1 MHPKTQTLKKGHFTA
16 NGGVPLK
23 SKKKRERRTTKFK
36 ERAVPRMLAGEPISE
51 LSRELKVR
59 WSLLYRWRDAYR
71 QEGVAGFRSMGR
83 PGWSPEKKAQEAEAS
98 SH

>member
-1 MHPKTQTLKKGHFTA
+1 
-16 NGGVPLK
+16 
-23 SKKKRERRTTKFK
+23 
-36 ERAVPRMLAGEPISE
+36 MLAGEPISE